1 MGFYFT
7 EIENGIVECAEQDQ
21 TAHMCRLILLSTL
34 HKIDPWW
41 QMTRKGLKLWSQE
54 KRN

>member
-21 TAHMCRLILLSTL
+21 TAH
-34 HKIDPWW
+34 
-41 QMTRKGLKLWSQE
+41 LWSQE